1 MQDHKK
7 NILSTRPVDGLLVT
21 QAITRNIH
29 LEVIPFIETE
39 PLQSIEVQQ
48 EIELAATEFATVV
61 FTSMNAVESVT
72 HMLDGEVP
80 QWRIYCMGH
89 KTKQLVDAYFG
100 EQAVAGTADSALR
113 LADEIIENEDAEE
126 VIFFCGDHR
135 RDELPAKLDSHGIAV
150 NEVTV
155 YQTILTTRKVEKD
168 YDAILFFSPSAV
180 ESYFIKNKPA
190 SNTVM
195 FAIGN
200 TTRQTIE
207 KYCSNRIIVSA
218 LPGKDKLVE
227 QAMEYLSVRRE
238 A

>member
-1 MQDHKK
+1 MQEHKTT
-7 NILSTRPVDGLLVT
+7 ILSTRPVDGALTV
-21 QAITRNIH
+21 QAIAKQIQ

-39 PLQSIEVQQ
+39 PLQSVEVQQ
-48 EIELAATEFATVV
+48 EIELAATEFATVI

-72 HMLDGEVP
+72 GMLDGEIP
-80 QWRIYCMGH
+80 EWRIYCIGH
-89 KTKQLVDAYFG
+89 KTKELVENYFG
-100 EQAVAGTADSALR
+100 EAAVAGSADNAAR

-135 RDELPAKLDSHGIAV
+135 RNELPAKLDRHGIAV

-155 YQTILTTRKVEKD
+155 YQTILTTRKLEKD
-168 YDAILFFSPSAV
+168 YDAILFFSPTAV

-190 SNTVM
+190 ASTIM
-195 FAIGN
+195 FAIGD
-200 TTRQTIE
+200 TTKQTIQ
-207 KYCSNRIIVSA
+207 KYCSNKIIVSA

-227 QAMEYLSVRRE
+227 QAMAYFERE